1 MSPTPNS
8 YVATQLRQLIYYHLD
23 NDLVQNALFLASRLH
38 AQEPRSADAAHLLA
52 LCHLRLG
59 RLKAAYDYSR
69 EKGFRGQHLGCAY
82 VFAQAC
88 LGLERYPE
96 GITALDRARGFWGGR
111 NHWNKHSETSRRHW
125 PDAAAV
131 NCLLGKL
138 WRAHGDASKAIAC
151 YAESLKLNPFMWD
164 AFLDLCD
171 SGAVVRPSNVFKMT
185 PEMSALLSA
194 TSALPDSPPGN
205 AANPSSGVFTPDPF
219 NSGRAEN
226 GHRNGGGLF
235 AKLNAF
241 SSNGNG
247 LSGSDAETPVA
258 NGGGSYD
265 EDVMMGDAGGAPI
278 SRVPSAEPPHAPA
291 RKPRQ
296 VPAMTDSGIDVPR
309 MKSITTRSRGRSGTD
324 SSDHAEPVKPSTA
337 GAQKRTVSGNMAHAS
352 TSASNA
358 ASQPRRSHRLMQSV
372 QDHIRPSGS
381 RAMAAGRSAE
391 TQDREKRELRRA
403 KLPTAARSSRAGTSA
418 VGRVISGNRKPI
430 EVTDRDLKES
440 RSQTTLGGNTT
451 TTVPQKQPQS
461 AVSQEL
467 AKDKEALQWLLDL
480 FGKLGSGYYL
490 LSRYSSQS
498 AWDEFNSLPVLQRE
512 TPWVLAQMGR
522 AKYEQAKYNEA
533 AEVFERVKRIAP
545 SRMEDMEVYSTVLW
559 HTKSETD
566 LAYLAHE
573 LIEADRLSP
582 QAWCAIGNSFSL
594 QREHDQAVKCFRR
607 ATQLD
612 PKFAY
617 AFTLQGHEHVAN
629 EEFDKALFAYRS
641 AIAADS
647 RHYNGWYGLG
657 RVYEKMGKYEI
668 AEKHYKNAHH
678 INPRN
683 PVLLVC
689 IGVVLERMRKP
700 QAALLQYNEAC
711 RLDKESALARF
722 KKARVLM
729 NLRKTRQALE
739 ELEVLKD
746 LAPDEANVHFMLG
759 KLYKMMRDKTSAIR
773 HFTIALN
780 LDPKAAQYI
789 KEAMESLEDDEDD
802 EYDDDDDGS

>member
-1 MSPTPNS
+1 MSPTPNP

-23 NDLVQNALFLASRLH
+23 NDFVQNALFLAGRLH
-38 AQEPRSADAAHLLA
+38 GQEPRSPDAAHLLA
-52 LCHLRLG
+52 LCNLRLG

-69 EKGFRGQHLGCAY
+69 EKGFRGHHLGCAY

-88 LGLERYPE
+88 LGLGRYPE
-96 GITALDRARGFWGGR
+96 GITALDRARGQWGGR
-111 NHWNKHSETSRRHW
+111 NHWNKHSETARRHL

-138 WRAHGDASKAIAC
+138 WRAHGDVNKAIAC
-151 YAESLKLNPFMWD
+151 YAEALKLNPFMWD
-164 AFLDLCD
+164 AFLDLCET
-171 SGAVVRPSNVFKMT
+171 GAVVRPSNVFKMT

-194 TSALPDSPPGN
+194 STAFPDSPPAN
-205 AANPSSGVFTPDPF
+205 ASSNGIFTPSQDLF
-219 NSGRAEN
+219 NPGRTEN
-226 GHRNGGGLF
+226 GQRNGGGLF
-235 AKLNAF
+235 ARFIAA
-241 SSNGNG
+241 NGNG
-247 LSGSDAETPVA
+247 QQVLDVETP
-258 NGGGSYD
+258 
-265 EDVMMGDAGGAPI
+265 
-278 SRVPSAEPPHAPA
+278 
-291 RKPRQ
+291 
-296 VPAMTDSGIDVPR
+296 
-309 MKSITTRSRGRSGTD
+309 
-324 SSDHAEPVKPSTA
+324 
-337 GAQKRTVSGNMAHAS
+337 
-352 TSASNA
+352 
-358 ASQPRRSHRLMQSV
+358 
-372 QDHIRPSGS
+372 
-381 RAMAAGRSAE
+381 
-391 TQDREKRELRRA
+391 
-403 KLPTAARSSRAGTSA
+403 
-418 VGRVISGNRKPI
+418 
-430 EVTDRDLKES
+430 
-440 RSQTTLGGNTT
+440 
-451 TTVPQKQPQS
+451 
-461 AVSQEL
+461 
-467 AKDKEALQWLLDL
+467 
-480 FGKLGSGYYL
+480 
-490 LSRYSSQS
+490 
-498 AWDEFNSLPVLQRE
+498 RE

-522 AKYEQAKYNEA
+522 AQYEQARYSEA
-533 AEVFERVKRIAP
+533 ADLFEKVKRIAP

-559 HTKSETD
+559 HLKGETD

-573 LIEADRLSP
+573 LIETDRLSP

-629 EEFDKALFAYRS
+629 EEFDKALLAYRS

-657 RVYEKMGKYEI
+657 RVYEKMGKFEV

-711 RLDKESALARF
+711 RLDPRSALARF

-729 NLRKTRQALE
+729 NLRKTRMALE
-739 ELEVLKD
+739 ELEILKD

-802 EYDDDDDGS
+802 EYDDDDDGA

>member
-1 MSPTPNS
+1 MSPTPNP

-23 NDLVQNALFLASRLH
+23 NDFVQNALFLAGRLH
-38 AQEPRSADAAHLLA
+38 GQEPRSPDAAHLLA
-52 LCHLRLG
+52 LCNLRLG

-69 EKGFRGQHLGCAY
+69 EKGFRGHHLGCAY

-88 LGLERYPE
+88 LGLGRYPE
-96 GITALDRARGFWGGR
+96 GITALDRARGQWGGR
-111 NHWNKHSETSRRHW
+111 NHWNKHSETARRHL

-138 WRAHGDASKAIAC
+138 WRAHGDVNKAIAC
-151 YAESLKLNPFMWD
+151 YAEALKLNPFMWD
-164 AFLDLCD
+164 AFLDLCET
-171 SGAVVRPSNVFKMT
+171 GAVVRPSNVFKMT
-185 PEMSALLSA
+185 PE
-194 TSALPDSPPGN
+194 
-205 AANPSSGVFTPDPF
+205 
-219 NSGRAEN
+219 
-226 GHRNGGGLF
+226 
-235 AKLNAF
+235 
-241 SSNGNG
+241 
-247 LSGSDAETPVA
+247 
-258 NGGGSYD
+258 
-265 EDVMMGDAGGAPI
+265 I
-278 SRVPSAEPPHAPA
+278 
-291 RKPRQ
+291 
-296 VPAMTDSGIDVPR
+296 
-309 MKSITTRSRGRSGTD
+309 
-324 SSDHAEPVKPSTA
+324 
-337 GAQKRTVSGNMAHAS
+337 
-352 TSASNA
+352 
-358 ASQPRRSHRLMQSV
+358 
-372 QDHIRPSGS
+372 
-381 RAMAAGRSAE
+381 
-391 TQDREKRELRRA
+391 
-403 KLPTAARSSRAGTSA
+403 
-418 VGRVISGNRKPI
+418 
-430 EVTDRDLKES
+430 
-440 RSQTTLGGNTT
+440 
-451 TTVPQKQPQS
+451 
-461 AVSQEL
+461 
-467 AKDKEALQWLLDL
+467 
-480 FGKLGSGYYL
+480 
-490 LSRYSSQS
+490 RYSSQS
-498 AWDEFNSLPVLQRE
+498 AWEEFNSLPSAQRE

-522 AKYEQAKYNEA
+522 AQYEQARYSEA
-533 AEVFERVKRIAP
+533 ADLFEKVKRIAP

-559 HTKSETD
+559 HLKGETD

-573 LIEADRLSP
+573 LIETDRLSP

-629 EEFDKALFAYRS
+629 EEFDKALLAYRS

-657 RVYEKMGKYEI
+657 RVYEKMGKFEV

-711 RLDKESALARF
+711 RLDPRSALARF

-729 NLRKTRQALE
+729 NLRKTRMALE
-739 ELEVLKD
+739 ELEILKD

-802 EYDDDDDGS
+802 EYDDDDDGA